1 MGRKIIADGV
11 YKPLAGFV
19 TRLTEN
25 ITYKTT
31 YLPIGEVSY
40 QTLFDN

>member
-31 YLPIGEVSY
+31 YLPIDEVS
-40 QTLFDN
+40 